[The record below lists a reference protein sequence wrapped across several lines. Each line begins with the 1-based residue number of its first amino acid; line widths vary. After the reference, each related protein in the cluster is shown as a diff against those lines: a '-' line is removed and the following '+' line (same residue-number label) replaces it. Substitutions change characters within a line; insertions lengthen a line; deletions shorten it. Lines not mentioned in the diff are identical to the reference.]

1 LGRKIFLIKIKQMKA
16 IEAFLIVIGLLL
28 LSAII
33 LAFPTMFLW
42 NWLMPRIFGVTQI
55 TLYEAMGINFL
66 THILF
71 KSNVTI
77 KRDGN
82 EN

>member
-1 LGRKIFLIKIKQMKA
+1 MKA
-16 IEAFLIVIGLLL
+16 LEAFLIVVGLLF
-28 LSAII
+28 LSAVI

-42 NWLMPRIFGVTQI
+42 NWLMPEIFGVVKI
-55 TLYEAMGINFL
+55 DLYQAMGINFL

-77 KRDGN
+77 KRENNGN
-82 EN
+82 

>member
-1 LGRKIFLIKIKQMKA
+1 MKA
-16 IEAFLIVIGLLL
+16 IEAFLIVMGLLL

-42 NWLMPRIFGVTQI
+42 NWLMPDIFGVMKI
-55 TLYEAMGINFL
+55 DLYQAMGINFL

-77 KRDGN
+77 KRENNGN
-82 EN
+82 

>member
-1 LGRKIFLIKIKQMKA
+1 MKA
-16 IEAFLIVIGLLL
+16 VEAFLIIVGLLL
-28 LSAII
+28 LSSIL
-33 LAFPTMFLW
+33 LAFPTMWLW
-42 NWLMPRIFGVTQI
+42 NWLMPDIFGVMKI
-55 TLYEAMGINFL
+55 DLYQAMGVNFL

-82 EN
+82 GN

>member
-1 LGRKIFLIKIKQMKA
+1 MKA
-16 IEAFLIVIGLLL
+16 IEAFLIVMGLLL

-42 NWLMPRIFGVTQI
+42 NWLMPDIFGLI
-55 TLYEAMGINFL
+55 KIDLYQAMGINFL

-77 KRDGN
+77 KRENNGN
-82 EN
+82 

>member
-1 LGRKIFLIKIKQMKA
+1 MKA

-28 LSAII
+28 LSAIL
-33 LAFPTMFLW
+33 LAFPTMWLW
-42 NWLMPRIFGVTQI
+42 NWLMPNIFGI
-55 TLYEAMGINFL
+55 TKIDLYQSMGINFL

-77 KRDGN
+77 KRENNGN
-82 EN
+82 

>member
-1 LGRKIFLIKIKQMKA
+1 MKA

-33 LAFPTMFLW
+33 LAFPTMWLW
-42 NWLMPRIFGVTQI
+42 NWLMPKLFSVTQI
-55 TLYEAMGINFL
+55 DLYEAMGVNFL
-66 THILF
+66 ANILF

-82 EN
+82 GN

>member
-1 LGRKIFLIKIKQMKA
+1 MKA
-16 IEAFLIVIGLLL
+16 LEAFLIVIALLL

-42 NWLMPRIFGVTQI
+42 NWLMPDIFGVMKI
-55 TLYEAMGINFL
+55 DLYQAMGINFL

-77 KRDGN
+77 KRDNNGN
-82 EN
+82 

>member
-1 LGRKIFLIKIKQMKA
+1 MKA
-16 IEAFLIVIGLLL
+16 LEAFLIVVGLLF
-28 LSAII
+28 LSAVI

-42 NWLMPRIFGVTQI
+42 NWLMPDIFGVMKI
-55 TLYEAMGINFL
+55 DLYQAMGINFL

-77 KRDGN
+77 KRENNGN
-82 EN
+82 